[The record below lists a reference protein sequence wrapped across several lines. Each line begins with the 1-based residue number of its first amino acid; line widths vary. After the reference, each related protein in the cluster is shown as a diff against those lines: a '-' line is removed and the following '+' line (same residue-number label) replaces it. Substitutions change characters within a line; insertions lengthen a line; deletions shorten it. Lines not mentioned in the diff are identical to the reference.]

1 MGVVWRGHDRMTG
14 AVYAIKVLRSEYADD
29 PGAVGRFVR
38 ERTALVAF
46 RHPNVVTVHDMIVE
60 GDQLALV
67 MDLVPGGDLAGL
79 RKARGGR
86 LAPPEAASLAA
97 QIADGLAAAHAAGI
111 VHRDLKPA
119 NALFNNGRVLLA
131 DFGIAL
137 LADQP
142 QVTTAGQVLGTA
154 TYLPP
159 EVIGGREPGPAG
171 DVYALGITLYELLAG
186 QPPFTGN
193 TAAILHAQVAAVPAR
208 APGIPDALWE
218 IIDRCLAKDPA
229 SRPPTTE
236 VAAALHAFAGH
247 PATQAA
253 QSGPATQ
260 AAPVP
265 VPVPVPVPQSPEWP
279 PGPRMWP
286 DPLQAVR
293 PMSGSGE
300 RPPLAAAPRSTAPK
314 ERGYDSRV
322 VIAALSVAAVVVL
335 AVALVAFHPFRS
347 SSSADQ
353 RVHLASASQP
363 ASESAS
369 AAATRSGR
377 ATPSARPRKSKSAGT
392 TPQQDSTRSPA
403 GTQPSPKPPSRSRS
417 KPTPAPSKSSSAP
430 SPSASSSPA
439 TVTDAGGLP
448 ILQAGSGQQ
457 AHDCTILGSAY
468 DGDTGVRTTVEGIVC
483 ADILTSASSGSY
495 VAQGQLEVYCQTV
508 AGADVQC
515 ADAIAEGEL
524 ATASG
529 GVLASTGAYQCGH
542 SYGPCATGRN
552 YVKTSAHT
560 YPGLM
565 MSDCSSSTSSPT
577 DVSGLALGGGTTRI
591 ELPGSG
597 DWVSLGGNQSTGS
610 YYICP

>member
-1 MGVVWRGHDRMTG
+1 MGVVWRGHDRTTG

-86 LAPPEAASLAA
+86 LAPAEAASLAA

-218 IIDRCLAKDPA
+218 VIDSCLAKDPA

-236 VAAALHAFAGH
+236 VAAALHAFASS
-247 PATQAA
+247 PA
-253 QSGPATQ
+253 PAP
-260 AAPVP
+260 A
-265 VPVPVPVPQSPEWP
+265 PQSPEWP

-293 PMSGSGE
+293 PMPGSGE

-314 ERGYDSRV
+314 ERRYDSRV
-322 VIAALSVAAVVVL
+322 IIAALSAAAVVVL
-335 AVALVAFHPFRS
+335 VVALVAFHPFRS
-347 SSSADQ
+347 SPSADQ
-353 RVHLASASQP
+353 KAHLASAGRP
-363 ASESAS
+363 ASQSAS
-369 AAATRSGR
+369 PTATRGGR
-377 ATPSARPRKSKSAGT
+377 GTSSPSPRRSRSAGT
-392 TPQQDSTRSPA
+392 TAQQDTTRSPA
-403 GTQPSPKPPSRSRS
+403 STQPSPKPPSRTRS
-417 KPTPAPSKSSSAP
+417 KPTPAPSKPSSAP
-430 SPSASSSPA
+430 SPSASPSAA

-448 ILQAGSGQQ
+448 ILEADTGQQ

-483 ADILTSASSGSY
+483 ADILTSAISGSFA
-495 VAQGQLEVYCQTV
+495 AQGQLEVYCQTL

-524 ATASG
+524 ATATG
-529 GVLASTGAYQCGH
+529 GILASTGAYQCGH

-552 YVKTSAHT
+552 YVKTGAYT
-560 YPGLM
+560 YPAM
-565 MSDCSSSTSSPT
+565 VMPDCSSSTSSST

-597 DWVSLGGNQSTGS
+597 DWVSLGGNQSTGN